1 MNILSRCE
9 FTRADCSCYRLHV
22 IIFLINKTLNM
33 SGILCLTCC
42 GQGLATYRS
51 GVDLLQDLLAREIF
65 FMYLEVKL
73 LFLWTPLLAFSV
85 VWWIT
90 WNNFL
95 HRWVFFKPE
104 AAQITFTSIWKLF
117 FFYRW
122 SWAGSPSEK
131 VSLSSLRYDIRVLW
145 LNEYAFFLE
154 PTSHCNMRLQWPQVC
169 FYRCFNKP

>member
-117 FFYRW
+117 FFI
-122 SWAGSPSEK
+122 AG
-131 VSLSSLRYDIRVLW
+131 VGLGVLLRRYLCLLW
-145 LNEYAFFLE
+145 GTIYEC
-154 PTSHCNMRLQWPQVC
+154 SDWMNMHS
-169 FYRCFNKP
+169 F